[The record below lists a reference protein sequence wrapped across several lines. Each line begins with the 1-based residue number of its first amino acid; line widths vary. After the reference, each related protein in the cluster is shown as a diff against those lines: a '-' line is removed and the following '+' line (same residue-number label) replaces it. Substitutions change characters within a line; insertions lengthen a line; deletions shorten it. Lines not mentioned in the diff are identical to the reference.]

1 LHFIILSFPK
11 FTAELQEEKFE
22 LIATSLKN
30 AKAVIIYF
38 FSDQRNQTASS
49 ILINNIRL
57 SSIYNSICVRDCSE
71 NPFLIRLFGEVKKIV
86 MKSPTRRVTP
96 TEMAGRPK
104 NYINCCS

>member
-1 LHFIILSFPK
+1 MLTEF
-11 FTAELQEEKFE
+11 QEEKFE

-57 SSIYNSICVRDCSE
+57 SSFYNSICVRDCSPSTALRI
-71 NPFLIRLFGEVKKIV
+71 NSSFFDSPFRRIKKDCNEKPDPQGNAQNNELKIAVRIR
-86 MKSPTRRVTP
+86 
-96 TEMAGRPK
+96 
-104 NYINCCS
+104 INLK